1 MFGVLSYARVGA
13 CNQHCHHR
21 GHFYA
26 LPICRIA
33 QGAHAIR
40 SDDPIQSWR
49 RAAALREW
57 ESLTQSQRA
66 TLEEY
71 RTRLQVVTD
80 RVTELERQLIEARH
94 TIDVLERQGDE
105 QARKIVLLEQERAL
119 WEAERTAL
127 RDRIA
132 ELEGCR

>member
-1 MFGVLSYARVGA
+1 MPEWALAISIAIIGA
-13 CNQHCHHR
+13 IS
-21 GHFYA
+21 GA
-26 LPICRIA
+26 LPGFAALRKA
-33 QGAHAIR
+33 RTQYEATIR
-40 SDDPIQSWR
+40 DSELAA

-94 TIDVLERQGDE
+94 TIDVLERQSDE